1 MNNKTT
7 IIITIAPKEHLPTIC
22 ERVRSQIKEGLTYG
36 EGIIAFA
43 KRAYYYEF
51 YCKKV

>member
-1 MNNKTT
+1 MNNKIT
-7 IIITIAPKEHLPTIC
+7 IIITIAPKEYLPTIS